1 MMIYSLSFIWV
12 QFIYFFVHR
21 SLSKPIN
28 LIWYKSYNEGGL
40 LYVYFTMFMS
50 IFALEVIYM

>member
-1 MMIYSLSFIWV
+1 MGSIYL
-12 QFIYFFVHR
+12 FFVHK

-28 LIWYKSYNEGGL
+28 LICYKSYNEGGI

-50 IFALEVIYM
+50 IFGLEVIYM

>member
-1 MMIYSLSFIWV
+1 MGSIYL
-12 QFIYFFVHR
+12 FFVHG

-28 LIWYKSYNEGGL
+28 LIWYKSYNEGSL